1 MHDSFL
7 CFRLNSKIEALDFD
21 VETAA
26 EEELF
31 IHADVCDLIKSL
43 FYFFDIWFLKFRV
56 MSSSVNVLQI
66 AVKDVNMA
74 NLLKLG

>member
-31 IHADVCDLIKSL
+31 IHADVCDLIESL
-43 FYFFDIWFLKFRV
+43 FYFLMYGF
-56 MSSSVNVLQI
+56 
-66 AVKDVNMA
+66 
-74 NLLKLG
+74 